1 MKKLS
6 IILFAA
12 AIAGGVANAQ
22 NAVTMQTCEY
32 WFDYDFE
39 HRQTVAMN
47 GNEQYTQQFDVSAM
61 PRGVHSIGFR
71 FGDSK
76 GLWCSPFVKHF
87 VIPTLP
93 PATYDDNQIVKM
105 EYWFDYDFD
114 HPQTLES
121 ANGYAAVALDISA
134 MPRGVHSIGYRTV
147 DSRGIYTAPFVK
159 HFVIPDFTTQPS
171 ITGIT
176 AYEYWFNHGPR
187 VRVEVDEQ
195 NPLDLQNLVIEV
207 KDVVPNAITTD
218 YRFDVKEGIAYVP
231 DQVTF
236 GIQAFDNAGHPSSGV
251 MSESFAYTV
260 PVRLHLDPLQDHITE
275 EVDAPSQGS
284 IQSFQ
289 AEVASG
295 DSVAFDVNGSGQFDL
310 YDEEGNPVEVIVVEN
325 KETGMNTYKA
335 LAPTRRLYALLW
347 GMSAATEKVE
357 VTYTAYNV
365 TGVTSIAKG
374 DIRISTGKGCL
385 SVQTPNAGSLAIYS
399 ANGTQVSHHDAA
411 AEGTTTFSLPEG
423 IYIVRFDQ
431 QTVAKVIVR

>member
-6 IILFAA
+6 MILLAA

-39 HRQTVAMN
+39 NRQSVAMN
-47 GNEQYTQQFDVSAM
+47 GNEQYTRQFDVSSM

-87 VIPTLP
+87 IIPTLP
-93 PATYDDNQIVKM
+93 PATYDDNQIIKM

-114 HPQTLES
+114 HRQTLES
-121 ANGYAAVALDISA
+121 ANGNAAVALDIAA
-134 MPRGVHSIGYRTV
+134 MAKGVHSIGYRTV
-147 DSRGIYTAPFVK
+147 DGRGIYTAPFVK
-159 HFVIPDFTTQPS
+159 HFVIPDFTTEPA

-176 AYEYWFNHGPR
+176 AYEYWFNHGPQ

-195 NPLDLQNLVIEV
+195 NPLDLQNMVIEV

-251 MSESFAYTV
+251 VSESFAYTV
-260 PVRLHLDPLQDHITE
+260 PVRLNLNPLQDNITE
-275 EVDAPSQGS
+275 EVEAPSLGN

-289 AEVASG
+289 AEVTPG
-295 DSVAFDVNGSGQFDL
+295 DSVVFDVNSGGQFDL
-310 YDEEGNPVEVIVVEN
+310 YDEEGNPVEVIVIED
-325 KETGMNTYKA
+325 KDTGKMSYKA
-335 LAPTRRLYALLW
+335 LASTQQLYALLW
-347 GMSAATEKVE
+347 GMSAATETVE
-357 VTYTAYNV
+357 VNYTAYNA
-365 TGVTSIAKG
+365 TGVKSITAG
-374 DIRISTGKGCL
+374 DIHLCTGKGYL
-385 SVQTPNAGSLAIYS
+385 SVQTPHAGNIAIYS
-399 ANGTQVSHHDAA
+399 AKGTQVAHHATT
-411 AEGTTTFSLPEG
+411 EGTTTFSLPAG

-431 QTVAKVIVR
+431 QTVAKAIVR

>member
-6 IILFAA
+6 MILFAA

-39 HRQTVAMN
+39 NRQSVAMN
-47 GNEQYTQQFDVSAM
+47 GNEQYTHQFDVSAM

-114 HPQTLES
+114 HRQTLES
-121 ANGYAAVALDISA
+121 ANGNAAVTLDISA
-134 MPRGVHSIGYRTV
+134 MAKGVHSIGYRTV
-147 DSRGIYTAPFVK
+147 DGRGIYTAPFVK
-159 HFVIPDFTTQPS
+159 HFVIPDFTSEPT

-195 NPLDLQNLVIEV
+195 NPLDLQNMVIEV

-218 YRFDVKEGIAYVP
+218 YRFDVEEGIAYVP

-236 GIQAFDNAGHPSSGV
+236 GIQAFDNVGNPSSGIV
-251 MSESFAYTV
+251 SESFHYTV
-260 PVRLHLDPLQDHITE
+260 PVPLHPNLLQNNVTK
-275 EVDAPSQGS
+275 EVEAPSQGY
-284 IQSFQ
+284 IQSFN
-289 AEVASG
+289 AEVEPG
-295 DSVAFDVNGSGQFDL
+295 DSIVFDVNGEGHFDL
-310 YDEEGNPVEVIVVEN
+310 YDETGSPLEVVTVKHED
-325 KETGMNTYKA
+325 TGHMSYKA
-335 LAPTRRLYALLW
+335 LAATQKLYALLW
-347 GMSAATEKVE
+347 GMSAATETVE
-357 VTYTAYNV
+357 VNYTSYNPTNLTDMQADGISIHSGKGILSV
-365 TGVTSIAKG
+365 HAPHPGIIDIYSMDGTGVKHSRTEQN
-374 DIRISTGKGCL
+374 T
-385 SVQTPNAGSLAIYS
+385 QT
-399 ANGTQVSHHDAA
+399 
-411 AEGTTTFSLPEG
+411 FFLPAG
-423 IYIVRFDQ
+423 IYIISFNHRAVGK
-431 QTVAKVIVR
+431 TIVY

>member
-1 MKKLS
+1 MKKIS

-61 PRGVHSIGFR
+61 SQGVHSIGFR

-76 GLWCSPFVKHF
+76 GRWCSPFVKHF

-93 PATYDDNQIVKM
+93 PATYEDNQIVKM

-114 HPQTLES
+114 NRKTLES
-121 ANGYAAVALDISA
+121 ADGNAAVALDISA
-134 MPRGVHSIGYRTV
+134 MAKGVHSIGYRAV

-159 HFVIPDFTTQPS
+159 HFVVPNFATEPT

-207 KDVVPNAITTD
+207 KDVVPNAITSD
-218 YRFDVKEGIAYVP
+218 YQFDVEKGVVYVS
-231 DQVTF
+231 DKVTF
-236 GIQAFDNAGHPSSGV
+236 GIQAFDNVGHPSGGV
-251 MSESFAYTV
+251 VSEAIDYVV
-260 PVRLHLDPLQDHITE
+260 PVDLHVEGLDANVTE
-275 EVDAPSQGS
+275 EVASPQLGQMQG
-284 IQSFQ
+284 FEVE
-289 AEVASG
+289 AEPG
-295 DSVAFDVNGSGQFDL
+295 DDVVFVIDGTGSLDL
-310 YDEEGNPVEVIVVEN
+310 YDAEGHSVEVV
-325 KETGMNTYKA
+325 KEQDGVTGQTSYRA
-335 LAPTRRLYALLW
+335 LAPTRKLYALLW
-347 GMSAATEKVE
+347 NVPLAMETVQVQYTTFNATGVDDVLADGWHIHSSKGVLSVTAPLACDIAVYSPGGVE
-357 VTYTAYNV
+357 VARRRV
-365 TGVTSIAKG
+365 QQGSTS
-374 DIRISTGKGCL
+374 
-385 SVQTPNAGSLAIYS
+385 
-399 ANGTQVSHHDAA
+399 
-411 AEGTTTFSLPEG
+411 FSLPSG
-423 IYIVRFDQ
+423 TYILKFNHQ
-431 QTVAKVIVR
+431 KAHKVVVQ